1 MTSPDSTQSDHQDDT
16 AVTDIL
22 SSVRR
27 ILHDDSAAGQSQET
41 DETSDMSSQEE
52 ELTLDNSMMVT
63 PPAPLKD
70 TETASPSPVSAS
82 TITSPADEAGKSKD
96 DLMNAQ
102 TVAAAERSLDE
113 LHAAFSGTTPLAS
126 DTVISRSSG
135 LTIEDMVRGEVRSM
149 VRTWLDAHLPSLVEI
164 LVRAEIARLRPRE

>member
-1 MTSPDSTQSDHQDDT
+1 MTSSDSIQQDHHADD
-16 AVTDIL
+16 AMTDVL
-22 SSVRR
+22 SSIRR
-27 ILHDDSAAGQSQET
+27 ALHEDPKSPESTE
-41 DETSDMSSQEE
+41 EKTSMPSQEE
-52 ELTLDNSMMVT
+52 ELTLDSSMMVA
-63 PPAPLKD
+63 PPVTAAP
-70 TETASPSPVSAS
+70 TETTAASVSEVTPTAQPAQS
-82 TITSPADEAGKSKD
+82 SPAKD

-113 LHAAFSGTTPLAS
+113 LHAAFSGATPLAS

>member
-1 MTSPDSTQSDHQDDT
+1 MTSSDLVQPDQQDDT
-16 AVTDIL
+16 AVTDVL
-22 SSVRR
+22 SSIRR
-27 ILHDDSAAGQSQET
+27 VLHDDPAASQHQATEET
-41 DETSDMSSQEE
+41 PNMSSQED
-52 ELTLDNSMMVT
+52 ELTLDSSMMVT
-63 PPAPLKD
+63 PPVPSKD
-70 TETASPSPVSAS
+70 AETTAPVSSATS
-82 TITSPADEAGKSKD
+82 TPAETEQSKD

-113 LHAAFSGTTPLAS
+113 LHTAFSNATPLAS

-135 LTIEDMVRGEVRSM
+135 LTIEDMVRSEVRSM

>member
-1 MTSPDSTQSDHQDDT
+1 MTSSDSVQHDHQDDT
-16 AVTDIL
+16 TVTDAL
-22 SSVRR
+22 SSIRR
-27 ILHDDSAAGQSQET
+27 ILHDDPAAAQHPAAEDAPDMPSQE
-41 DETSDMSSQEE
+41 D
-52 ELTLDNSMMVT
+52 ELTLDSSMMVT
-63 PPAPLKD
+63 PPAQSKEAETTMTSSVASAPPE
-70 TETASPSPVSAS
+70 TETQQ
-82 TITSPADEAGKSKD
+82 SKD

-113 LHAAFSGTTPLAS
+113 LHAAFSGTKPLAS

>member
-1 MTSPDSTQSDHQDDT
+1 
-16 AVTDIL
+16 
-22 SSVRR
+22 
-27 ILHDDSAAGQSQET
+27 
-41 DETSDMSSQEE
+41 MSSQED
-52 ELTLDNSMMVT
+52 ELTLDSSMMVT
-63 PPAPLKD
+63 PPEPSKD
-70 TETASPSPVSAS
+70 TETTTSVSSTPSTPVE
-82 TITSPADEAGKSKD
+82 TEQSKD

-113 LHAAFSGTTPLAS
+113 LHTAFSGATPLAS

-135 LTIEDMVRGEVRSM
+135 LTIEDMVRSEVRSM

>member
-1 MTSPDSTQSDHQDDT
+1 
-16 AVTDIL
+16 
-22 SSVRR
+22 
-27 ILHDDSAAGQSQET
+27 
-41 DETSDMSSQEE
+41 MSSQED
-52 ELTLDNSMMVT
+52 ELTLDSSMMVT
-63 PPAPLKD
+63 PPAPSKD
-70 TETASPSPVSAS
+70 AETTAPVSSAAS
-82 TITSPADEAGKSKD
+82 TPAETEQSKD

-113 LHAAFSGTTPLAS
+113 LHTAFSGATPLAS

-135 LTIEDMVRGEVRSM
+135 LTIEDMVRSEVRSM

>member
-1 MTSPDSTQSDHQDDT
+1 MTTSDLNQHEHHDGEDM
-16 AVTDIL
+16 TDVL
-22 SSVRR
+22 SSIRR
-27 ILHDDSAAGQSQET
+27 ILHDDPAPAATTEETQSMPHQA
-41 DETSDMSSQEE
+41 E
-52 ELTLDNSMMVT
+52 ELTLDSSMMVA
-63 PPAPLKD
+63 PPAPSAE
-70 TETASPSPVSAS
+70 TEQSQN
-82 TITSPADEAGKSKD
+82 

-126 DTVISRSSG
+126 DTVISRGSG
-135 LTIEDMVRGEVRSM
+135 LTIEDMVRSEVRSM

>member
-1 MTSPDSTQSDHQDDT
+1 MP
-16 AVTDIL
+16 
-22 SSVRR
+22 
-27 ILHDDSAAGQSQET
+27 
-41 DETSDMSSQEE
+41 SQEE
-52 ELTLDNSMMVT
+52 ELTLDNSMMLAPPVT
-63 PPAPLKD
+63 AAPTEAASASEAPPA
-70 TETASPSPVSAS
+70 AQ
-82 TITSPADEAGKSKD
+82 PAQSEPAKD

>member
-1 MTSPDSTQSDHQDDT
+1 MTSSDLNPHEQHDGE
-16 AVTDIL
+16 AMTDVLGSI
-22 SSVRR
+22 RR
-27 ILHDDSAAGQSQET
+27 ILHEDPTPAAASEGTQDSAHQG
-41 DETSDMSSQEE
+41 E
-52 ELTLDNSMMVT
+52 ELTLDSSMMV
-63 PPAPLKD
+63 
-70 TETASPSPVSAS
+70 ASPSPSVTTVPIS
-82 TITSPADEAGKSKD
+82 TATPATADATTAVHTETEQNRN

-126 DTVISRSSG
+126 DTVISRGSG
-135 LTIEDMVRGEVRSM
+135 LTIEDMVRSEVRSM

>member
-1 MTSPDSTQSDHQDDT
+1 MTSSDLNQHDT
-16 AVTDIL
+16 HDGEGMTDVLTSI
-22 SSVRR
+22 RR
-27 ILHDDSAAGQSQET
+27 ILHDDPASAATTKET
-41 DETSDMSSQEE
+41 QGVPAPEE
-52 ELTLDNSMMVT
+52 ELMLDSSMMVA
-63 PPAPLKD
+63 PPAPAV
-70 TETASPSPVSAS
+70 TAVPSSTPSPSPDTT
-82 TITSPADEAGKSKD
+82 TIPPADPEQSKN

-126 DTVISRSSG
+126 DTVISRGSG
-135 LTIEDMVRGEVRSM
+135 LTIEDMVRSEVRSM

>member
-1 MTSPDSTQSDHQDDT
+1 MSP
-16 AVTDIL
+16 
-22 SSVRR
+22 
-27 ILHDDSAAGQSQET
+27 
-41 DETSDMSSQEE
+41 QEE
-52 ELTLDNSMMVT
+52 ELTLDSSMMVAPPVEAT
-63 PPAPLKD
+63 PAETKAASSPL
-70 TETASPSPVSAS
+70 TSAASSA
-82 TITSPADEAGKSKD
+82 KSKPTKD

-126 DTVISRSSG
+126 DTVISRGSG

>member
-1 MTSPDSTQSDHQDDT
+1 MP
-16 AVTDIL
+16 
-22 SSVRR
+22 
-27 ILHDDSAAGQSQET
+27 SQK
-41 DETSDMSSQEE
+41 E
-52 ELTLDNSMMVT
+52 ELTLDNSMMVAPPVT
-63 PPAPLKD
+63 AAPTEAAAASASEVPPASQPAQSEPAKD
-70 TETASPSPVSAS
+70 E
-82 TITSPADEAGKSKD
+82 
-96 DLMNAQ
+96 LMNAQ

>member
-1 MTSPDSTQSDHQDDT
+1 MP
-16 AVTDIL
+16 
-22 SSVRR
+22 
-27 ILHDDSAAGQSQET
+27 SQK
-41 DETSDMSSQEE
+41 E
-52 ELTLDNSMMVT
+52 ELTLDNSMMVAPPVT
-63 PPAPLKD
+63 AAPTEAAAASASEAPPA
-70 TETASPSPVSAS
+70 TQ
-82 TITSPADEAGKSKD
+82 PAQSEPAKD

-113 LHAAFSGTTPLAS
+113 LHAAFSGTTLLAS